1 MNPTQ
6 LSWSSKAEV
15 RPARTRLSVFA
26 VQCSRLRIVMLAR
39 IRRHEMKGL
48 LTDFEGGSSEINFG
62 AFAPSDRE

>member
-1 MNPTQ
+1 MNPMQ

-15 RPARTRLSVFA
+15 RPARMGLSVFA
-26 VQCSRLRIVMLAR
+26 VQFRLRIVMLAR